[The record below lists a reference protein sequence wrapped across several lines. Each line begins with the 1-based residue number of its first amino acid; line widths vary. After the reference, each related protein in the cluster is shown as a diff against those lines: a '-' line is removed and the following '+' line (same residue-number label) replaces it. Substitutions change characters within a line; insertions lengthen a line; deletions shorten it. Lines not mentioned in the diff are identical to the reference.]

1 MNLTESIA
9 IGLVFGFFF
18 YEWVGLSAGGF
29 VVPGYIAL
37 QLSSPLLLAGTLTT
51 SLLTYFSVKAA
62 SRYIILYGRRRFILM
77 VLTGFA
83 WQWLFKV
90 VVIQQFVL
98 TMETDILG
106 FIIPGLIANEM
117 DTATHP
123 SNDSYPSG
131 HFRNGQVDIDRT
143 GCSENIAAEYQGEKK
158 ITLLLHHKK

>member
-37 QLSSPLLLAGTLTT
+37 QLGSPLLLAGTLTT
-51 SLLTYFSVKAA
+51 SLLTYFSVKAS

-77 VLTGFA
+77 VLAGFA

-117 DTATHP
+117 DRQHILPT
-123 SNDSYPSG
+123 
-131 HFRNGQVDIDRT
+131 IL
-143 GCSENIAAEYQGEKK
+143 
-158 ITLLLHHKK
+158 TLLVISVMVRLTLIGLGVVRT

>member
-1 MNLTESIA
+1 MNLAESIA

-51 SLLTYFSVKAA
+51 SLLTYFSVKAL

-77 VLTGFA
+77 VLAGFA
-83 WQWLFKV
+83 WQWLFKA

-117 DTATHP
+117 ERQQILP
-123 SNDSYPSG
+123 
-131 HFRNGQVDIDRT
+131 
-143 GCSENIAAEYQGEKK
+143 
-158 ITLLLHHKK
+158 TLLTLLVISVMVRLTLIGLGVVRT

>member
-1 MNLTESIA
+1 MNLAESIA
-9 IGLVFGFFF
+9 IGLVYGFFF

-51 SLLTYFSVKAA
+51 SLLTCFSVKAA

-83 WQWLFKV
+83 WQWLFKA
-90 VVIQQFVL
+90 VVIQPFVL

-117 DTATHP
+117 ERQHILP
-123 SNDSYPSG
+123 
-131 HFRNGQVDIDRT
+131 
-143 GCSENIAAEYQGEKK
+143 
-158 ITLLLHHKK
+158 TLLTLLVISVMVRLTLIGLGVVRT

>member
-18 YEWVGLSAGGF
+18 YEWFGLSAGGF

-51 SLLTYFSVKAA
+51 SLLTYFSVKAL
-62 SRYIILYGRRRFILM
+62 SRFIILYGRRRFILM
-77 VLTGFA
+77 VLAGFA
-83 WQWLFKV
+83 WHWLFKA

-117 DTATHP
+117 ERQRIFPT
-123 SNDSYPSG
+123 
-131 HFRNGQVDIDRT
+131 IL
-143 GCSENIAAEYQGEKK
+143 
-158 ITLLLHHKK
+158 TLLVISVMVRLTLIGLGVVRT